1 MINKFIIN
9 INLKTMKA
17 TKLLFIFLCWAEVPA
32 SVAING
38 SQLTAGMYLY
48 ALIIDNQV
56 IDTKKMILT
65 E

>member
-1 MINKFIIN
+1 MKTI
-9 INLKTMKA
+9 LKKIEIHQTG
-17 TKLLFIFLCWAEVPA
+17 EA
-32 SVAING
+32 SVTING

>member
-1 MINKFIIN
+1 MKTI
-9 INLKTMKA
+9 LKKIEIHQ
-17 TKLLFIFLCWAEVPA
+17 KGES
-32 SVAING
+32 SVVING

>member
-1 MINKFIIN
+1 MKNKLQKIEIHQTGEGS
-9 INLKTMKA
+9 IL
-17 TKLLFIFLCWAEVPA
+17 
-32 SVAING
+32 ING
-38 SQLTAGMYLY
+38 SQLTAEIYLY

>member
-1 MINKFIIN
+1 MKNR
-9 INLKTMKA
+9 LKKIEIHQTG
-17 TKLLFIFLCWAEVPA
+17 EG

-38 SQLTAGMYLY
+38 SQLITGIYLY

>member
-1 MINKFIIN
+1 MKNR
-9 INLKTMKA
+9 LKKIEIHQ
-17 TKLLFIFLCWAEVPA
+17 KGEA
-32 SVAING
+32 SVVITGN
-38 SQLTAGMYLY
+38 QLTAGIYLY

>member
-1 MINKFIIN
+1 MKNR
-9 INLKTMKA
+9 LKKIETHQ
-17 TKLLFIFLCWAEVPA
+17 TGESSI
-32 SVAING
+32 AISGN
-38 SQLTAGMYLY
+38 QLTAGIYLY

>member
-1 MINKFIIN
+1 MKNRLKKIEIYQKGEGSVMI
-9 INLKTMKA
+9 
-17 TKLLFIFLCWAEVPA
+17 
-32 SVAING
+32 SG
-38 SQLTAGMYLY
+38 SQLTAGIYLC